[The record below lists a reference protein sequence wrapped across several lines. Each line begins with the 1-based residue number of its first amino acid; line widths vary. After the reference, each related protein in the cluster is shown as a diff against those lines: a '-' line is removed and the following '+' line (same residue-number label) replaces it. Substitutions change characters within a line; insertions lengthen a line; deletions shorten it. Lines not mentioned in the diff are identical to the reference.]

1 MTRRDRKSGPP
12 DENAPTHE
20 LPIRVRYAETDQMGV
35 VHHSNYFVYFE
46 MGRTEMLRSTGLD
59 YRSIESRGFYLVI
72 AKISCSFKSPARYD
86 DELVLRTTLRRV
98 TPVRIE
104 HHYALLRQGQ
114 ILAEGESTL
123 ACVDEHG
130 TLQALPP
137 ELGPVDG

>member
-1 MTRRDRKSGPP
+1 MARRDRRSSPT

-20 LPIRVRYAETDQMGV
+20 LPIRVRYAETDQMGI

-59 YRSIESRGFYLVI
+59 YRSIEEKGFYLVI
-72 AKISCSFKSPARYD
+72 AKISCSFRSPARYD
-86 DELVLRTTLRRV
+86 DHLTLRTTLHRV

-104 HHYALLRQGQ
+104 HRYTLLRDGQ

-123 ACVDEHG
+123 ACIDKDG
-130 TLQALPP
+130 CLQALPP
-137 ELGPVDG
+137 ELGPTD